1 MTKYASRMKTHLLAL
16 YSVKVPIGNMWNTLF
31 KIITNQWELPLTRRQ
46 VICQKSYAM
55 HSLTLK
61 NLKRYYNNISLLK
74 LTKTQKTN
82 IMTPQEF
89 FKNDLFAENAGVVL
103 LEVREG
109 YSKAKLEIKPEHLNA
124 GARTQGG
131 AIFTLADLALAAAA
145 NSHGTLAFS
154 LSSNI
159 TFLRAS
165 GPGDTLY
172 AEARERYIGRST
184 GCYQVDVTNQNG
196 DLIATFESSVFRKDQ
211 KVPFTL

>member
-1 MTKYASRMKTHLLAL
+1 
-16 YSVKVPIGNMWNTLF
+16 
-31 KIITNQWELPLTRRQ
+31 
-46 VICQKSYAM
+46 
-55 HSLTLK
+55 
-61 NLKRYYNNISLLK
+61 
-74 LTKTQKTN
+74 
-82 IMTPQEF
+82 MTPQEF

-172 AEARERYIGRST
+172 AEAHERYIGRST

-196 DLIATFESSVFRKDQ
+196 DLIATFNQAYSEKNRKYLSKFKNKKSESRKLPV
-211 KVPFTL
+211 KVLPALRLFS

>member
-1 MTKYASRMKTHLLAL
+1 
-16 YSVKVPIGNMWNTLF
+16 
-31 KIITNQWELPLTRRQ
+31 
-46 VICQKSYAM
+46 
-55 HSLTLK
+55 
-61 NLKRYYNNISLLK
+61 
-74 LTKTQKTN
+74 
-82 IMTPQEF
+82 MTPQEF
-89 FKNDLFAENAGVVL
+89 FKKDLFAENAGVVL

-154 LSSNI
+154 LSSSI

-184 GCYQVDVTNQNG
+184 GCYQIDITNQNG
-196 DLIATFESSVFRKDQ
+196 DLIATSEQVFSGKIRKYLLLCRQ
-211 KVPFTL
+211 TI

>member
-1 MTKYASRMKTHLLAL
+1 MTA
-16 YSVKVPIGNMWNTLF
+16 
-31 KIITNQWELPLTRRQ
+31 
-46 VICQKSYAM
+46 
-55 HSLTLK
+55 
-61 NLKRYYNNISLLK
+61 
-74 LTKTQKTN
+74 
-82 IMTPQEF
+82 QEF

-103 LEVREG
+103 LEVRKG

-154 LSSNI
+154 LSSTI

-165 GPGDTLY
+165 GPGDTLF

-196 DLIATFESSVFRKDQ
+196 DLIATFESSVFWKDQ
-211 KVPFTL
+211 KVPFEVQEKKQEDVLTLLKVYLLDADNTDDTDKKIINPCYPRLKRDIQ

>member
-1 MTKYASRMKTHLLAL
+1 
-16 YSVKVPIGNMWNTLF
+16 
-31 KIITNQWELPLTRRQ
+31 
-46 VICQKSYAM
+46 
-55 HSLTLK
+55 
-61 NLKRYYNNISLLK
+61 
-74 LTKTQKTN
+74 
-82 IMTPQEF
+82 MTPQEF
-89 FKNDLFAENAGVVL
+89 FKKDLFAENAGVVL

-154 LSSNI
+154 LSSSI

-165 GPGDTLY
+165 GPG
-172 AEARERYIGRST
+172 ERYIGRST